1 MITYVSK
8 GAAGRRLGRCMLS
21 TLLAVMLACTGVA
34 VAPGEAHA
42 AKKSATITV
51 SQVQKHFNGKVGNH
65 ALGRKYHHYCLM
77 FVATCWASKL
87 KTEYYSVC
95 CARRYGALNRDSK
108 SMVNIPIGAD
118 VFFTGSGTRC
128 PSCRRPAGHVG
139 VYVGD
144 GYMVHSMGGRI
155 RRDKVADIAAVGNLS
170 YYGWGYHEG
179 VKVKADKGK
188 HPRGEVQQVEAGAGE
203 VAVSGWALDDSAS
216 KKSVKVK
223 VYIGAPSAGG
233 EEHVISANV
242 KDAEVNEMLG
252 VTGKHRFSA
261 TIATNLSG
269 KRTLYFY
276 AVNIGTGNDQLIGKK
291 TVTIKKAPPKLS
303 RPAVK
308 TLKAGKR
315 TVKVTW
321 KATKG
326 VGGYQVRLS
335 TDKSFKEN
343 VTTRKA
349 KGTKAT
355 TLKVSKLRPGT
366 RYYVQVR
373 TYKKQGGE
381 TYYSKWS
388 KAKAVKTTGKSA

>member
-1 MITYVSK
+1 
-8 GAAGRRLGRCMLS
+8 MLS
-21 TLLAVMLACTGVA
+21 MLLAVVLACTGVA

-51 SQVQKHFNGKVGNH
+51 SQVQKHFNGKVGNR
-65 ALGRKYHHYCLM
+65 ALGRKYNHYCLM

-108 SMVNIPIGAD
+108 SMANIPIGAD

-188 HPRGEVQQVEAGAGE
+188 HPRGEVQQVEAGMGE
-203 VAVSGWALDDSAS
+203 VTVSGWALDDSS
-216 KKSVKVK
+216 PKKSVKVK

-233 EEHVISANV
+233 EEHVIRANV
-242 KDAEVNEMLG
+242 KDAELNETLG
-252 VTGKHRFSA
+252 VTGKHRFST
-261 TIATNLSG
+261 TIETNLSG

-276 AVNIGTGNDQLIGKK
+276 AVNIGIGNDQDAVGQGLQSLGKGEQDGGGED
-291 TVTIKKAPPKLS
+291 VEGRQAHREGDVEGDEGRRRLSGAPEHRQVLQ
-303 RPAVK
+303 
-308 TLKAGKR
+308 GKR
-315 TVKVTW
+315 YDP
-321 KATKG
+321 KG
-326 VGGYQVRLS
+326 QGREGDDPEGVEASARRPL
-335 TDKSFKEN
+335 
-343 VTTRKA
+343 
-349 KGTKAT
+349 
-355 TLKVSKLRPGT
+355 LRAGAHLQEAG
-366 RYYVQVR
+366 RRDLLLQMVQ
-373 TYKKQGGE
+373 
-381 TYYSKWS
+381 
-388 KAKAVKTTGKSA
+388 GKSCEDDREKRLR

>member
-1 MITYVSK
+1 MAIYVSN

-21 TLLAVMLACTGVA
+21 ALLAVVLACTGVA
-34 VAPGEAHA
+34 VAPEKAHA
-42 AKKSATITV
+42 AKKSATITI
-51 SQVQKHFNGKVGNH
+51 SQVQKYFNSKVGNR
-65 ALGRKYHHYCLM
+65 ALGRKYNHYCLM

-87 KTEYYSVC
+87 NTEYYSVC
-95 CARRYGALNRDSK
+95 CARRYGALRRVSS
-108 SMVNIPIGAD
+108 SMSNIPIGAD

-179 VKVKADKGK
+179 VKVKADAGK

-203 VAVSGWALDDSAS
+203 VTVSGWALDDSSS
-216 KKSVKVK
+216 KKSIKVK

-233 EEHVISANV
+233 EEHVVSANV
-242 KDAEVNEMLG
+242 KDTELNETLG
-252 VTGKHRFSA
+252 VTGKHRFEG
-261 TIATNLSG
+261 TIKTNLTG

-276 AVNIGTGNDQLIGKK
+276 AVNIGAGNDQLIGKK
-291 TVTIKKAPPKLS
+291 TVTIKAAPPRLAC
-303 RPAVK
+303 PTMK

-315 TVKVTW
+315 TVKATW
-321 KATKG
+321 KAKKG
-326 VGGYQVRLS
+326 VSGYQVRLS

-343 VTTRKA
+343 VTTQKTKGA
-349 KGTKAT
+349 KT
-355 TLKVSKLRPGT
+355 TSLKLTSLKPTT
-366 RYYVQVR
+366 RYYVQLR
-373 TYKKQGGE
+373 AYKKQDDK

-388 KAKAVKTTGKSA
+388 TAKVVRTTA

>member
-21 TLLAVMLACTGVA
+21 MLLAVVLACTGVA

-51 SQVQKHFNGKVGNH
+51 SQVQKHFNGKVGNR
-65 ALGRKYHHYCLM
+65 ALGRAYHHYCLK

-108 SMVNIPIGAD
+108 SMANIPIGAD

-203 VAVSGWALDDSAS
+203 VAVSGWALDDSTS

-269 KRTLYFY
+269 KRT
-276 AVNIGTGNDQLIGKK
+276 
-291 TVTIKKAPPKLS
+291 
-303 RPAVK
+303 
-308 TLKAGKR
+308 
-315 TVKVTW
+315 VKVTW
-321 KATKG
+321 KATRG

-349 KGTKAT
+349 KGAKAT
-355 TLKVSKLRPGT
+355 TLKVSKLQPGA

>member
-1 MITYVSK
+1 MIAYLSN
-8 GAAGRRLGRCMLS
+8 GAAGQRLGRCMLS
-21 TLLAVMLACTGVA
+21 VLLAVVLACTGVA
-34 VAPGEAHA
+34 AAPEEAHA
-42 AKKSATITV
+42 VKKSATITV
-51 SQVQKHFNGKVGNH
+51 SQVQKYFNSKVDNR
-65 ALGRKYHHYCLM
+65 ALGRKYNHYCLM

-108 SMVNIPIGAD
+108 SMDNIPIGAD

-188 HPRGEVQQVEAGAGE
+188 HPRGEVQQVEAGVGE
-203 VAVSGWALDDSAS
+203 VAVSGWALDDSAR
-216 KKSVKVK
+216 KKSIKVK

-233 EEHVISANV
+233 ERHIISANV
-242 KDAEVNEMLG
+242 KDAELNETLG
-252 VTGKHRFSA
+252 VTGKHRFEA
-261 TIATNLSG
+261 TIKTSLAG

-291 TVTIKKAPPKLS
+291 TVTIKAAPPELA
-303 RPAVK
+303 RPTMK

-321 KATKG
+321 KAKKG

-335 TDKSFKEN
+335 ADKSFKEN
-343 VTTRKA
+343 VTTQKA
-349 KGTKAT
+349 KGAKTT
-355 TLKVSKLRPGT
+355 TLKLTKLRPGT

-373 TYKKQGGE
+373 TYKKQDGE

-388 KAKAVKTTGKSA
+388 TVKTVKTTA